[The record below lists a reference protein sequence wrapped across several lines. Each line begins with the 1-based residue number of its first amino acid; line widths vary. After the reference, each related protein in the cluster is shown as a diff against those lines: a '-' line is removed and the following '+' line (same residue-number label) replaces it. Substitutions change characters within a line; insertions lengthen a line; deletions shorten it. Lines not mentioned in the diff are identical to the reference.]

1 MSLIETVLL
10 YFLQMVQKP
19 IPNRIQKTTVF
30 IVIALATF
38 GAVGVMTAMLTSATT
53 ADAQTC
59 RNTGAGFVCPP
70 GAVEGQSF
78 GVVCTFAGGCRN
90 IGPGA

>member
-1 MSLIETVLL
+1 MSLIETLLL

-38 GAVGVMTAMLTSATT
+38 GAVGVMTTMMTSATT
-53 ADAQTC
+53 AEAVECKFPPNVT
-59 RNTGAGFVCPP
+59 VCPP
-70 GAVEGQSF
+70 GTTF
-78 GVVCTFAGGCRN
+78 GGGGFVVTPSGDLII
-90 IGPGA
+90 IGPR